1 MLPEVAAHSID
12 GRWDTIPVAEVERD
26 PNLYAGA
33 AEFYPRGRMTYPK
46 ELTERLTVE
55 LGLDGSGR
63 LLDVGC
69 GPGSLT
75 LLLAERFEQAV
86 GIDADGDMLRE
97 AARLAAE
104 AGVSQVTWRHMYA
117 EDLPGD
123 LGRFRV
129 VSFAQSF
136 HWMDRDKV
144 AKVVR
149 GMLIPSGACIH
160 VHATTHRGVATGAS
174 LEFPEPPH
182 EALLELSRRYLDPAR
197 RTAGLDRANR
207 SGESA
212 VYRAAGF
219 TGPQRITIARPVM
232 TRTSEEII
240 AAVFSLSSSTPYL
253 FGDRRTAFES
263 EARRLLQRASPS
275 GMFSEQ
281 MPEIGVDIW
290 RP

>member
-1 MLPEVAAHSID
+1 M
-12 GRWDTIPVAEVERD
+12 AEVDRD
-26 PNLYAGA
+26 PHLYAGA
-33 AEFYPRGRMTYPK
+33 ATFYPRGRMAYPTQ
-46 ELTERLTVE
+46 LAERLAVE

-75 LLLAERFEQAV
+75 LLLAEKFEQAV
-86 GIDADGDMLRE
+86 GIDADADMVRE

-104 AGVSQVTWRHMYA
+104 AGISQVTWRQMYA

-144 AKVVR
+144 AKAVR
-149 GMLIPSGACIH
+149 GMLIPGGALLH
-160 VHATTHRGVATGAS
+160 LHATTHRGVATEAR

-197 RTAGLDRANR
+197 RPSGVERANR

-219 TGPQRITIARPVM
+219 TGPQRITIARPVV

-253 FGDRRTAFES
+253 FGDRRAAFEA
-263 EARRLLQRASPS
+263 EARRLLHRASPS
-275 GMFSEQ
+275 GK
-281 MPEIGVDIW
+281 IGRAHV
-290 RP
+290 